1 MSKKFKRQDIF
12 NVNEL
17 SEKKIYSF
25 DETISY
31 KNMSRNGVNIN
42 LQSKKY
48 EENGYRRFKQNKV
61 KLENVVVR
69 KYKPISTALKVMY
82 IF

>member
-17 SEKKIYSF
+17 SRKKIYSF
-25 DETISY
+25 DETIFY

-48 EENGYRRFKQNKV
+48 EENGYR
-61 KLENVVVR
+61 
-69 KYKPISTALKVMY
+69 
-82 IF
+82 